1 MITFFF
7 YLKRYYRTIESCF
20 KRSTCDGRQRCALTC
35 DLPHNGYEN
44 PYSEMFKGQF
54 WFQVPLT
61 RLHSLLDTSPL
72 RVFCSYRE
80 SVSPCAVWTGSR
92 STKTNKKGVNVE
104 KDAFRKHS
112 GLIQE
117 LFLALYFLVL
127 LYKRCSVTHLVCV
140 RVIVRLLDYITI
152 LRSE

>member
-1 MITFFF
+1 MDDNVVRSRAI
-7 YLKRYYRTIESCF
+7 YLTMDMRIHTV
-20 KRSTCDGRQRCALTC
+20 RCL
-35 DLPHNGYEN
+35 
-44 PYSEMFKGQF
+44 KGSSG
-54 WFQVPLT
+54 QVPLT

-80 SVSPCAVWTGSR
+80 SVSPCAVWTGSL

-140 RVIVRLLDYITI
+140 RDIVRLLDYITI